1 MDTGAIPPVTPV
13 VHTVVKDHTI
23 QKVHKVPEGHK
34 VTEITYTVTTYDR
47 NGKLH
52 TVTTNNIFIEL
63 DLFENLK
70 TIK

>member
-52 TVTTNNIFIEL
+52 TVTTNNSMSYL
-63 DLFENLK
+63 V
-70 TIK
+70 